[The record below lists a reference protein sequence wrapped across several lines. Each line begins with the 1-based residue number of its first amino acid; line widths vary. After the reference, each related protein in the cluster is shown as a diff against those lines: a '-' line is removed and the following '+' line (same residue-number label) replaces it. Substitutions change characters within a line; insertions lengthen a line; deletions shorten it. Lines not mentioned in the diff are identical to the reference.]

1 MGMLVVTALV
11 TFFVQRQELWSIG
24 KKAAVKMAGTAVVD
38 VLAPGLQYEETENRN
53 HFLAKVEKI
62 LFPIADYTVQI
73 KSYETDAESTL
84 SYEMILA
91 MEALD
96 ENYVDENGQVVMQN
110 NGDTDNA
117 QNTDS
122 SQPAD
127 NAQSTDNSQAADGAQ
142 NADNPQAADG
152 AQNADNSQAA
162 ATAQNPD
169 TSQETSDSAGQ
180 ASLTVAQPVT
190 ATQKA
195 VEYSLEKLNDFD
207 YLVQNFY
214 QVDSTTT
221 VKSDQ
226 LNVAALTGK
235 NMKIAH
241 DAGTP
246 QILIYH
252 THSLEGYADSIPG
265 DRSTTV
271 VGVGDYLTELLTQQY
286 GYNVIH
292 DTGEY
297 DTIRDKAYSK
307 AAPALE
313 QILADNPGID
323 VVIDLHRD
331 GVGENTRLVTNVNGT
346 DMAKV
351 MFFNG
356 LSRTTKLGDIAYLYN
371 PYIADNLAFS
381 FQMQLAAAEY
391 YPGYTRKIYLKG
403 YRFNMHYCPKTLLV
417 EVGAQTNTVQEA
429 KNAMVPL
436 ADILNKVLSE

>member
-1 MGMLVVTALV
+1 MGMLAVTALV
-11 TFFVQRQELWSIG
+11 TFFAQRQQLWSTG
-24 KKAAVKMAGTAVVD
+24 KKETLKMAGAAVVD

-73 KSYETDAESTL
+73 QSYETDAESTL

-91 MEALD
+91 MEAAD
-96 ENYVDENGQVVMQN
+96 ENYVDEDGQVVMQN
-110 NGDTDNA
+110 NGG
-117 QNTDS
+117 TDS
-122 SQPAD
+122 PQPAD
-127 NAQSTDNSQAADGAQ
+127 S
-142 NADNPQAADG
+142 

-162 ATAQNPD
+162 ANVQNPD
-169 TSQETSDSAGQ
+169 TSQETSNSAEQ
-180 ASLTVAQPVT
+180 TSLTVAPPIA

-195 VEYSLEKLNDFD
+195 VEYSLDKLNDFD

-241 DAGTP
+241 DASTP

>member
-1 MGMLVVTALV
+1 MGMLAVTALV
-11 TFFVQRQELWSIG
+11 TFFAQRQQLWSTG
-24 KKAAVKMAGTAVVD
+24 KKETLKMAGAAVVD

-53 HFLAKVEKI
+53 RFLAKVEKI

-73 KSYETDAESTL
+73 QSYETDAESTL

-91 MEALD
+91 MEAAD
-96 ENYVDENGQVVMQN
+96 ENYVDEDGQVVMQN

-127 NAQSTDNSQAADGAQ
+127 NAQNTDNSQAAATAQ

-169 TSQETSDSAGQ
+169 TSQETSNSAEQ
-180 ASLTVAQPVT
+180 TSLTVAPPIA

-381 FQMQLAAAEY
+381 FQMQLTAAEY